1 MEDDDEDHYEDKLA
15 RRGLSPSPVAA
26 RPENTRWSP
35 DRALRRPLVRDPQ
48 FGWWKP
54 TGKDRNGGSLILELV
69 MSSKFVQWIVWAVL
83 MALFT
88 ALTLAERWTDLALA
102 MTVAAVLWYGIVP
115 APRSGRQ

>member
-1 MEDDDEDHYEDKLA
+1 MEDDDEEHYENKLA
-15 RRGLSPSPVAA
+15 RRGLSAITC
-26 RPENTRWSP
+26 RPDAGEHSMVPEPRVEAPTRSR
-35 DRALRRPLVRDPQ
+35 RAVRMVEADGQ
-48 FGWWKP
+48 GQEC
-54 TGKDRNGGSLILELV
+54 RASVLELV
-69 MSSKFVQWIVWAVL
+69 MSSKFVQWIVWAVV

>member
-1 MEDDDEDHYEDKLA
+1 
-15 RRGLSPSPVAA
+15 
-26 RPENTRWSP
+26 
-35 DRALRRPLVRDPQ
+35 
-48 FGWWKP
+48 
-54 TGKDRNGGSLILELV
+54 

-102 MTVAAVLWYGIVP
+102 MTAAAVLWYGIVP